1 MVSPTFPATV
11 RTDSRAVLL
20 ACKTSCRSVSRCISA
35 KQARSAQR
43 SETGAPM
50 SVSASVV
57 FTHSVSRVQREP
69 RTEQVDMA
77 AAVRM
82 AQQELTPRGYASK
95 ANSPTYRNGYVPM
108 LSPLV
113 LTTTGPPPPVPLSS
127 RPQWGKNSGIRITPS
142 AHVMKGSPAAVHRS
156 LVAMQHSAA
165 AAAAAATAAQ
175 HQQRSRA
182 SSLPPASRSDAVGQ
196 QPLVT
201 SRLGDATDLHHAHQ
215 LGLGLIEF
223 SVLPPSARLST
234 PARSPGKRVVE
245 QG

>member
-1 MVSPTFPATV
+1 
-11 RTDSRAVLL
+11 
-20 ACKTSCRSVSRCISA
+20 
-35 KQARSAQR
+35 
-43 SETGAPM
+43 M
-50 SVSASVV
+50 SVTASVV

-77 AAVRM
+77 TAVRM
-82 AQQELTPRGYASK
+82 AQQELTPRGYASE

-113 LTTTGPPPPVPLSS
+113 LATTGLPPPVPLSS

-142 AHVMKGSPAAVHRS
+142 AHVMRGSPAAVHRS
-156 LVAMQHSAA
+156 LVAMQHSATA
-165 AAAAAATAAQ
+165 AAAAAQ
-175 HQQRSRA
+175 HQQRGPS
-182 SSLPPASRSDAVGQ
+182 SSLPLVSRSDAVGQ
-196 QPLVT
+196 QQPVP

-234 PARSPGKRVVE
+234 PPRSPGKRVEE
-245 QG
+245 QCCAFGLQ